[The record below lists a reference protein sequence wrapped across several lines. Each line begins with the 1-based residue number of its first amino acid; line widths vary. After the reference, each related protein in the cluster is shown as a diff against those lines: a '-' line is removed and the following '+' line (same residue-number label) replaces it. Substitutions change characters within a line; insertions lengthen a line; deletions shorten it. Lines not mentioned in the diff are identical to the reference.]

1 MAVVAPYGSWKSPIT
16 SDRIVA
22 ESIRLGGVSVSGGNI
37 FWLEGRPQEKG
48 RYVLVRQSPDGERQ
62 DLTPEPFNVRT
73 RAHEYGGGSYLV
85 ADGSIWFANNA
96 DQRLYS
102 LDPGGDPKPLTADGS
117 WRYADMALD
126 KSRNRLLAVREDHGG
141 EGEPANSI
149 VAVSLV
155 DGSQQVLA
163 DGADFY
169 SDPKISPDG
178 KTVSWL
184 EWRHPN
190 MPWDATEL
198 WTAEVGANGA
208 LVRPQRVAGGAAESV
223 FQPAW
228 SPDGRLYFASDRI
241 GWWNLYR
248 FEADGSTTR
257 LVEREA
263 EFAYPQWVFGW
274 SVYAFEDAETL
285 WCTFHT
291 NDGWRLGRLD
301 LATLAFEQVDAPY
314 TDLSSLAAEP
324 GTLAFDGGSPVAPS
338 GVVAMDT
345 ATREFRMLRQSS
357 SIDDELRRYISV
369 PEAIEFPTEDGLTA
383 HAFYYPPLNP
393 DFEATEGDK
402 PPLIV
407 ISHGGP
413 TAQASPTLDLRK
425 AFWTSR
431 GFAMVDVNY
440 GGSTGYGRAYRE
452 RLAGKWG
459 VVDVDDCVN
468 AARYLA
474 DQGKADADKLI
485 IRGGSAGGYT
495 TLAALAFRNVFRAGA
510 SYYGIGDLEAL
521 ARDTHK
527 FESRYLDKLV
537 GPYPEAKALYEERS
551 PIHHVEGFDAPVIFL
566 QGAEDRVVPLEQADA
581 MVEALRRRG
590 LPVGYLLFDG
600 EQHGFRQADNIK
612 RALDAELY
620 FYGSVLLKIP
630 LRF

>member
-22 ESIRLGGVSVSGGNI
+22 ESVRLGGVSVSGGNI
-37 FWLEGRPQEKG
+37 YWLEGRPQEKG
-48 RYVLVRQSPDGERQ
+48 RYALVRQSPDGDRQ

-102 LDPGGDPKPLTADGS
+102 LDTGGDPKPLTAEGP

-126 KSRNRLLAVREDHGG
+126 KSRNRLLAVREDHGV

-149 VAVSLV
+149 VAVSLP

-169 SDPKISPDG
+169 SDPRVSPDSQ
-178 KTVSWL
+178 TISWL

-198 WTAEVGANGA
+198 WTADVGPDGA
-208 LVRPQRVAGGAAESV
+208 LVRPQQVAGGVEESV

-228 SPDGRLYFASDRI
+228 SPDGRLYFASDRS

-248 FEADGSTTR
+248 LEADGSTTR
-257 LVEREA
+257 LVNREA

-301 LATLAFEQVDAPY
+301 LSSFAFEEIDSPY

-324 GTLAFDGGSPVAPS
+324 GILAFDGGSPVAPS
-338 GVVAMDT
+338 GVIAMDT

-357 SIDDELRRYISV
+357 SLDDELRRFVSV

-383 HAFYYPPLNP
+383 HAFYYPPRNP
-393 DFEATEGDK
+393 DFEPARGRR

-413 TAQASPTLDLRK
+413 TAQASPTFDLRK

-431 GFAMVDVNY
+431 GFALVDVNY

-468 AARYLA
+468 AARYLV
-474 DQGKADADKLI
+474 DQGKADPEKLI

-495 TLAALAFRNVFRAGA
+495 TLAALAFRNVFRAGRQ
-510 SYYGIGDLEAL
+510 L
-521 ARDTHK
+521 
-527 FESRYLDKLV
+527 
-537 GPYPEAKALYEERS
+537 
-551 PIHHVEGFDAPVIFL
+551 
-566 QGAEDRVVPLEQADA
+566 
-581 MVEALRRRG
+581 LRRR
-590 LPVGYLLFDG
+590 
-600 EQHGFRQADNIK
+600 
-612 RALDAELY
+612 
-620 FYGSVLLKIP
+620 
-630 LRF
+630 

>member
-22 ESIRLGGVSVSGGNI
+22 ESIRLGGVSVSGGDI
-37 FWLEGRPQEKG
+37 YWLEGRPQEKG
-48 RYVLVRQSPDGERQ
+48 RSVLVRERPDGTRQ
-62 DLTPEPFNVRT
+62 DLTPAPFNVRT

-85 ADGSIWFANNA
+85 ADGSVWFVHDA
-96 DQRLYS
+96 DQRIYS
-102 LDPGGDPKPLTADGS
+102 LDPGGKPQPLTAEGDL
-117 WRYADMALD
+117 RYADMALD
-126 KSRNRLLAVREDHGG
+126 KGRNRLLAVREDHSGS
-141 EGEPANSI
+141 GEPSNSI
-149 VAVSLV
+149 VAIDLA

-169 SDPKISPDG
+169 SDPRVSPDG
-178 KTVSWL
+178 QSISWL

-198 WTAEVGANGA
+198 WMAGIGSDGA
-208 LVRPQRVAGGAAESV
+208 LVRPQQVAGGSEESV
-223 FQPAW
+223 FQPEW
-228 SPDGRLYFASDRI
+228 SPDGRLYFASDRS

-248 FEADGSTTR
+248 LEADGSTTH
-257 LVEREA
+257 LVDREA

-291 NDGWRLGRLD
+291 HDGWRLGRLD
-301 LATLAFEQVDAPY
+301 LSTLAFEEIESPY

-324 GTLAFDGGSPVAPS
+324 GALAFDGGSPAAPS
-338 GVVAMDT
+338 GVIAMDA
-345 ATREFRMLRQSS
+345 ATRQFRTLRESS
-357 SIDDELRRYISV
+357 SLDDELRRYISV

-393 DFEATEGDK
+393 DFEPAQGDK

-459 VVDVDDCVN
+459 LVDVDDCVN
-468 AARYLA
+468 AARYLV
-474 DQGKADADKLI
+474 DQGKADPEKLI

-510 SYYGIGDLEAL
+510 SYYGVGDLEAL

-537 GPYPEAKALYEERS
+537 GPYPRAKALYEERS
-551 PIHHVEGFDAPVIFL
+551 PIHHVDGFDAPVIFL
-566 QGAEDRVVPLEQADA
+566 QGAEDRVVPPEQADA

-620 FYGSVLLKIP
+620 FYGSVLLKVP